1 MSASLA
7 LTRLTDEKAP
17 RFDLGAFR
25 CGDPAYDMWLA
36 NCINQVRAGTVT
48 VFVLARDD
56 PNETSEGLSA
66 SCPLPVSGYFALA
79 LTVVSRDDLSNK
91 LAKGQNQVPAYLL
104 ARLALSVD
112 LRGGTEGRDLLASAL
127 ARMVI
132 ASETIPSRLLVIDAE
147 RPKVAKLYASWGFTA
162 TRGLDDDVDTTT
174 GLYRTNL
181 RLVAKTSSIRAALP
195 QGMLA

>member
-7 LTRLTDEKAP
+7 LTRLTDENAP
-17 RFDLGAFR
+17 KFDLGAFS
-25 CGDPAYDMWLA
+25 CGDTAYDTWLA
-36 NCINQVRAGTVT
+36 SCINQVRAGTVA
-48 VFVLARDD
+48 VFVLA
-56 PNETSEGLSA
+56 EESFQGQSTG
-66 SCPLPVSGYFALA
+66 CPMPVSGYFALA
-79 LTVVSRDDLSNK
+79 LTVVSRDDLSSK
-91 LAKGQNQVPAYLL
+91 LAKGQNLVPAYLL

-112 LRGGTEGRDLLASAL
+112 LRGGTAGRNLLASAL

-162 TRGLDDDVDTTT
+162 TRGLDDDVDMTM

-195 QGMLA
+195 PGMLA